1 MNLMNYSGGTITQ
14 QKVQKAMLILAS
26 PSSKVLASANLP
38 QLLYLS
44 RRNWP
49 DRDVLTLEDIL
60 AYIHIVAS
68 GNMDFACVVVWL
80 CFTYCLS

>member
-1 MNLMNYSGGTITQ
+1 MNYSGGSITQ
-14 QKVQKAMLILAS
+14 QKVQKAMWI
-26 PSSKVLASANLP
+26 PPFSSKVLASANLP

-49 DRDVLTLEDIL
+49 DRDVLILEDIL
-60 AYIHIVAS
+60 AYIHIVAP
-68 GNMDFACVVVWL
+68 GNIDFACVVVWI